1 MFDLGKD
8 APDFSDWK
16 ERWED
21 FLLSLVE
28 TQIEAKIIEPI
39 HEATEWLHPILVV
52 PKKGTNDMQ
61 MCIDLRRLNKSVK
74 RTENPHK
81 FPLGSCQNNP
91 GPGRHNFLASF
102 DAFKGYHQIELDK
115 ESRALTSF
123 MTPVGC
129 Y

>member
-8 APDFSDWK
+8 APDFGDWK

-81 FPLGSCQNNP
+81 FPLGSCQNNN
-91 GPGRHNFLASF
+91 GPGRHNFWHLLMPSK
-102 DAFKGYHQIELDK
+102 DTTRSSSTKSQE
-115 ESRALTSF
+115 
-123 MTPVGC
+123 P
-129 Y
+129 